1 VKSENK
7 DSMATVAVI
16 VTGLILLVTVIFL
29 ATRLVNVLS
38 NNSVKGEV
46 NNTARVEANIKPVGN
61 VATGVVAA
69 GPVVRSGKDITD
81 SVCLSC
87 HGSGVLG
94 APKIGEKGQWSARAS
109 KGLDGLVK
117 TAISGLNAMP
127 PKGGDPSLSDEDITK
142 AVSYMLEQSGIE
154 VKKK

>member
-1 VKSENK
+1 MKSENK

-29 ATRLVNVLS
+29 VTRLANVVS
-38 NNSVKGEV
+38 NNSVKGEL
-46 NNTARVEANIKPVGN
+46 NNSAHVEANIKPVGN
-61 VATGVVAA
+61 VATGAVAA
-69 GPVVRSGKDITD
+69 GPVVRSGKDIVD

-94 APKIGEKGQWSARAS
+94 APKIGEKGQWSPRAS

-117 TAISGLNAMP
+117 SAINGLNAMP
-127 PKGGDPSLSDEDITK
+127 PKGGDPTLSEENIS
-142 AVSYMLEQSGIE
+142 AAISYMLEKSGIE

>member
-7 DSMATVAVI
+7 DSMATVVMI
-16 VTGLILLVTVIFL
+16 VTGLMLVAAVVFL
-29 ATRLVNVLS
+29 FTRLANVIS
-38 NNSVKGEV
+38 DNSVKGEL
-46 NNTARVEANIKPVGN
+46 NNTARVEANIQPVGN
-61 VATGVVAA
+61 VATGAVAA
-69 GPVVRSGKDITD
+69 GPVVRSGKEIAD

-94 APKIGEKGQWSARAS
+94 APKIGEKGDWSARAG

-142 AVSYMLEQSGIE
+142 AVSYMLEESGIE